1 MNAREEKGEVGC
13 AFVKAEA
20 ADHALFGESLQE
32 PEDGRFIALLGEVAA
47 GSSLDESDLG
57 SLRAIQRPLSRLKE
71 AFLFLEALVYFNPL
85 SPPWLPPIS
94 DFRDLSSKSK
104 FLAVCD
110 NLGCGWRHYML
121 E

>member
-47 GSSLDESDLG
+47 GIELGQGHRAVVVREAGEDGFESLG
-57 SLRAIQRPLSRLKE
+57 ATQTAGFGFVK
-71 AFLFLEALVYFNPL
+71 
-85 SPPWLPPIS
+85 
-94 DFRDLSSKSK
+94 
-104 FLAVCD
+104 
-110 NLGCGWRHYML
+110 
-121 E
+121 

>member
-71 AFLFLEALVYFNPL
+71 AFLFLGALVSFPNPL
-85 SPPWLPPIS
+85 SPPWVPPIS

-104 FLAVCD
+104 FLAVLS
-110 NLGCGWRHYML
+110 N
-121 E
+121 